1 MSTGTLPQREAEA
14 AATDVGFGAV
24 LRGEWTKFRTVRG
37 WVVGVVVA
45 GVLIVAMGVFGA
57 GHANIGC
64 QGPHGS
70 QLRGKAC
77 LPYVPLGPGGEA
89 VTDSYYFVHQPL
101 GTHGSITVRMTALTG
116 QYGGGVGPAVANGQA
131 PPMHSG
137 VQPWS
142 KAGIMIT
149 ASTKQ
154 GAAYAAIMA
163 TGSHGVAMQWNY
175 TQDVAGAAGKPTATS
190 PRWLRLT
197 RFGDTITGYDSA
209 DGVQWDLV
217 GTARLAGLAAT
228 VPAGMFATS
237 PPYMHLTSFFGG
249 SSGAVGPAVATGV
262 FDHVRPTGGQ
272 PDINWT
278 GTNVGN
284 QQPYGTQTGQLV
296 NYHQAGGTFTVTG
309 NGDIAPDVLG
319 DASQLPSTTIENH
332 LVGVFAGLIA
342 IVVVAAMFMTA
353 EYRRGLIR
361 TTLAASPRRGRVL
374 VAKAI
379 VVAGVGFAVGLVASV
394 VAVGFGIP
402 IDRAQ
407 GQYVLPVSWLTE
419 VRVIGGTA
427 ALVAVAA
434 ALALAL
440 GTLVRRS
447 AAAVTSAIVLI
458 VLPFLL
464 GVTGVPGLGAWL
476 MRVTPA
482 AAFAI
487 QQSVPTYPQV
497 ANSYT
502 VPNGYYPLAPWAGFG
517 VLCLYAAVALGGAF
531 FVLRRRDA

>member
-1 MSTGTLPQREAEA
+1 MSTGTLPTRDAGA
-14 AATDVGFGAV
+14 PVGDVGFGAV

-45 GVLIVAMGVFGA
+45 GILIVAMGIFGA
-57 GHANIGC
+57 GHASIGC
-64 QGPHGS
+64 QGAHGT
-70 QLRGKAC
+70 QLSGRAC
-77 LPYVPLGPGGEA
+77 LPYMPLGPGGEA

-101 GTHGSITVRMTALTG
+101 GAHGSITVRMTALTG

-142 KAGIMIT
+142 KAGIMIA

-175 TQDVAGAAGKPTATS
+175 TQDVAGVTGKPTAAS

-197 RFGDTITGYDSA
+197 RSGDTITGYDSA
-209 DGVQWDLV
+209 DGVHWNMV
-217 GTARLAGLAAT
+217 GTARLAGLATT
-228 VPAGMFATS
+228 VPAGMLATS
-237 PPYMHLTSFFGG
+237 PPYMNLTSFFGG
-249 SSGAVGPAVATGV
+249 SSGAEGPAVATGV
-262 FDHVRPTGGQ
+262 FDHVRLTGGQ
-272 PDINWT
+272 PGRSWT

-284 QQPYGTQTGQLV
+284 QNPYGSQTGQVV
-296 NYHQAGGTFTVTG
+296 NYHQVGGMFTVTG

-319 DASQLPSTTIENH
+319 VASQMPTTSIENH
-332 LVGVFAGLIA
+332 LVGAFAGLIA

-374 VAKAI
+374 AAKAI
-379 VVAGVGFAVGLVASV
+379 VMAGVGFAVGLVASAIA
-394 VAVGFGIP
+394 VAFGVP
-402 IDRAQ
+402 MDRAQ

-419 VRVIGGTA
+419 VRVVAGTA

-434 ALALAL
+434 VLALAL

-447 AAAVTSAIVLI
+447 AAAVTSAIVVI

-464 GVTGVPGLGAWL
+464 GVTGVPGVGGWL

-487 QQSVPTYPQV
+487 QQSVPSYPQV

-517 VLCLYAAVALGGAF
+517 VLCLYAAIALGGAF

>member
-1 MSTGTLPQREAEA
+1 
-14 AATDVGFGAV
+14 
-24 LRGEWTKFRTVRG
+24 
-37 WVVGVVVA
+37 
-45 GVLIVAMGVFGA
+45 
-57 GHANIGC
+57 
-64 QGPHGS
+64 
-70 QLRGKAC
+70 
-77 LPYVPLGPGGEA
+77 
-89 VTDSYYFVHQPL
+89 
-101 GTHGSITVRMTALTG
+101 MTSLTG

-142 KAGIMIT
+142 KAGIMIA

-175 TQDVAGAAGKPTATS
+175 TQDVAGATGKPTAAS

-197 RFGDTITGYDSA
+197 RSGDTITGYDSA
-209 DGVQWDLV
+209 DGVHWDLV

-228 VPAGMFATS
+228 VPTGMFATS
-237 PPYMHLTSFFGG
+237 PPYMQLTSFFGG
-249 SSGAVGPAVATGV
+249 SSGMVGPAVATGV
-262 FDHVRPTGGQ
+262 FDRVRLAGGQ
-272 PDINWT
+272 RPASWV

-296 NYHQAGGTFTVTG
+296 NYHQAGGTFTVSG

-319 DASQLPSTTIENH
+319 AASQLPSTTIENH
-332 LVGVFAGLIA
+332 LIGVFAGLIA

-361 TTLAASPRRGRVL
+361 TTLSASPRRGRVL
-374 VAKAI
+374 AAKAI

-394 VAVGFGIP
+394 IAVAFGVP
-402 IDRAQ
+402 MDRAQ
-407 GQYVLPVSWLTE
+407 GQYVLPVSWLTA
-419 VRVIGGTA
+419 VRVTGGTA
-427 ALVAVAA
+427 ALVAVSAV
-434 ALALAL
+434 LALAL

-447 AAAVTSAIVLI
+447 AAAVTSAIVVI

-487 QQSVPTYPQV
+487 QQSVPSYPQV

-517 VLCLYAAVALGGAF
+517 VLCLWAAVALGGAF